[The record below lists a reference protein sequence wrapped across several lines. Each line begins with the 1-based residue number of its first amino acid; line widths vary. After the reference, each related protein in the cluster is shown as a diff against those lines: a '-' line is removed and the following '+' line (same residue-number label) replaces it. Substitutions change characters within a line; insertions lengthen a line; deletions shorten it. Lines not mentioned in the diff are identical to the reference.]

1 MEVFP
6 ACEGS
11 TEVMDE
17 NRAGNG
23 ERVEPFGRRPPFQG
37 TRQIIIHVDMD
48 SFYASAEARE
58 NPELA
63 GKPVVVG
70 ADPRGGYGR
79 GVVCTCS
86 YEARNFG
93 IHSAMPISHAYRLCP
108 DAIFVPPD
116 FSLYEE
122 VSSRVMDIIRRYSG
136 RFEQAGI
143 DEAYLDFTHTGSFER
158 AKERAARLK
167 EEIQSAESLTCS
179 IGIATGR
186 ALAKIASDF
195 QKPDGLTAILPE
207 EAREFLAP
215 LPVEK
220 IPGIGKKTAGELHRL
235 GIYLI
240 GDLASA
246 DIQRLIGKYGRSIV
260 WLQAVARGEDESG
273 IETRAGFRSVSREVT
288 FDQDTSDTDLLKFTL
303 DMLTEELSSWCTG
316 ENVIFRTITIKFR
329 YEGFSTRTRSRTF
342 ARHTSGA
349 RVIRE
354 TVWHLFRDLYDGR
367 NVRLIG
373 IRLSGIRSGDREQK
387 CIGEFLSPGEK

>member
-1 MEVFP
+1 MGE
-6 ACEGS
+6 S
-11 TEVMDE
+11 SS
-17 NRAGNG
+17 GNG
-23 ERVEPFGRRPPFQG
+23 DGLGLFGRRPSIQR
-37 TRQIIIHVDMD
+37 TRQIIVHLDMD
-48 SFYASAEARE
+48 SFYASVEARE
-58 NPELA
+58 HPELA

-86 YEARNFG
+86 YEARNYG

-122 VSSRVMDIIRRYSG
+122 VSSRVMNILRPYSG

-158 AKERAARLK
+158 AAESAVRLK
-167 EEIQSAESLTCS
+167 GEIWKAESLTCS
-179 IGIATGR
+179 VGIATGR
-186 ALAKIASDF
+186 VLAKIASDYK
-195 QKPDGLTAILPE
+195 KPDGLTAILPG

-220 IPGIGKKTAGELHRL
+220 IPGIGKKTAGELHGL

-246 DIQRLIGKYGRSIV
+246 DIQRLIGKYGRSIAI
-260 WLQAVARGEDESG
+260 LQSVARGEDESG
-273 IETRAGFRSVSREVT
+273 IVPRTGFRSVSREVT
-288 FDQDTSDTDLLKFTL
+288 FDQDSSDTALFMATL
-303 DMLTEELSSWCTG
+303 DTLAEELSSWCAG
-316 ENVIFRTITIKFR
+316 EHITFRTISVKLR
-329 YEGFSTRTRSRTF
+329 YEGFSTRTRARTF
-342 ARHTSGA
+342 TRYTSGA

-354 TVWHLFRDLYDGR
+354 AAWHLFRDLYDGR

-373 IRLSGIRSGDREQK
+373 IRLSGIRSSDGGQK

>member
-1 MEVFP
+1 MD
-6 ACEGS
+6 GS
-11 TEVMDE
+11 
-17 NRAGNG
+17 RAGNDAG
-23 ERVEPFGRRPPFQG
+23 VEPFGKRPPFQG

-58 NPELA
+58 HPELA

-122 VSSRVMDIIRRYSG
+122 VSSRVMDIMRRYSG

-143 DEAYLDFTHTGSFER
+143 DEAYLDFTHTGSFENAR
-158 AKERAARLK
+158 ERAVLLK
-167 EEIQSAESLTCS
+167 EEIQNAESLTCS

-186 ALAKIASDF
+186 VLAKIASDYK
-195 QKPDGLTAILPE
+195 KPDGLTTILPE
-207 EAREFLAP
+207 DAKEFLAP
-215 LPVEK
+215 LSVEK
-220 IPGIGKKTAGELHRL
+220 IPGIGKKTAGELHGL

-260 WLQAVARGEDESG
+260 GLYVVARGEDECG
-273 IETRAGFRSVSREVT
+273 IEPRTGFRSVSREVT
-288 FDQDTSDTDLLKFTL
+288 FEQDTSDIDLLKFTL
-303 DMLTEELSSWCTG
+303 DTLAQELSSWCVG
-316 ENVIFRTITIKFR
+316 ENVIFRTISIKLR
-329 YEGFSTRTRSRTF
+329 YEGFSTRSRARTF
-342 ARHTSGA
+342 ARYTSGA
-349 RVIRE
+349 RIIRE
-354 TVWHLFRDLYDGR
+354 TAWHLFRDLYDDR

-387 CIGEFLSPGEK
+387 CIGEFLSPGQ

>member
-1 MEVFP
+1 
-6 ACEGS
+6 
-11 TEVMDE
+11 MDE
-17 NRAGNG
+17 RSVGNG
-23 ERVEPFGRRPPFQG
+23 EGVGPFGKRPPFQG

-48 SFYASAEARE
+48 SFYASVEARE
-58 NPELA
+58 HPELA

-108 DAIFVPPD
+108 DAIFVSPD

-122 VSSRVMDIIRRYSG
+122 ISSRVMDIMRRYSG

-158 AKERAARLK
+158 ARESAVHLK
-167 EEIQSAESLTCS
+167 KDIRSAESLTCS

-186 ALAKIASDF
+186 ILAKIASDYK
-195 QKPDGLTAILPE
+195 KPDGLTAIFPK

-220 IPGIGKKTAGELHRL
+220 IPGIGKKTAGDLHEL

-240 GDLASA
+240 ADLASA
-246 DIQRLIGKYGRSIV
+246 DIQRLIGKYGRSITR
-260 WLQAVARGEDESG
+260 LQAVARGEDESD
-273 IETRAGFRSVSREVT
+273 IEPRTGFRSVSREVT
-288 FDQDTSDTDLLKFTL
+288 FDQDTSDTALLKFTL
-303 DMLTEELSSWCTG
+303 DSLAQELSSCCTG
-316 ENVIFRTITIKFR
+316 EHIIFRTISVKLR
-329 YEGFSTRTRSRTF
+329 YEGFFTRTRARTF
-342 ARHTSGA
+342 PRHTEGI
-349 RVIRE
+349 RVIRD
-354 TVWHLFRDLYDGR
+354 TAWDLFRDLYDGR

-373 IRLSGIRSGDREQK
+373 IRLSGIRSGDRKQK
-387 CIGEFLSPGEK
+387 CIGEFLSHGLK

>member
-1 MEVFP
+1 
-6 ACEGS
+6 
-11 TEVMDE
+11 
-17 NRAGNG
+17 
-23 ERVEPFGRRPPFQG
+23 
-37 TRQIIIHVDMD
+37 MD

-58 NPELA
+58 HPELA
-63 GKPVVVG
+63 GRPVVVG

-108 DAIFVPPD
+108 DAVFVPPD
-116 FSLYEE
+116 FSLYDE
-122 VSSRVMDIIRRYSG
+122 VSSRVMDIMRRYSG

-158 AKERAARLK
+158 ARERAVHLK
-167 EEIQSAESLTCS
+167 EEIRSAESLTCS

-186 ALAKIASDF
+186 ALAKIASDY

-220 IPGIGKKTAGELHRL
+220 IPGIGKKTAWELHGI

-240 GDLASA
+240 RDLASA
-246 DIQRLIGKYGRSIV
+246 DIQRLIGKYGRSIAG
-260 WLQAVARGEDESG
+260 LQAVARGEDESG
-273 IETRAGFRSVSREVT
+273 IEPRTGFRSVSREVT

-303 DMLTEELSSWCTG
+303 DTLAQELSSWSAG
-316 ENVIFRTITIKFR
+316 ENVIFRTITIKLR
-329 YEGFSTRTRSRTF
+329 YEGFSTRTRARTF
-342 ARHTSGA
+342 ARHASGA
-349 RVIRE
+349 RVIKE
-354 TVWHLFRDLYDGR
+354 TAWHLFRDLYDGR

-373 IRLSGIRSGDREQK
+373 IRLSGIRSSDREQK
-387 CIGEFLSPGEK
+387 CIGEFPSPGQK